1 MSKNANQV
9 ERDTFFIEVE
19 RLSGEVYSSE
29 PRLPDHRSDHRWLT
43 GYLGDPFAPVW
54 FVAEA
59 PSLTSVQTQVKQAQG
74 ALSPE
79 QQWDS
84 SRGDKLFR
92 AMLVKYG
99 FKDGESEPGGWKCYI
114 TDVVKS
120 SYKVSEWNKRP
131 EQVRLEVAKD
141 WAPVLRYELEL
152 GKPKL
157 IVIVGKKTE
166 KPLKALEQMGLIPK
180 LPPTMTIP
188 HYSYITSRPDRA
200 RGLGPGDPVRVAEWD
215 AEFAAIAQQAKQLT

>member
-1 MSKNANQV
+1 MSKNTSQD
-9 ERDTFFIEVE
+9 ERDTFFIELE
-19 RLSGEVYSSE
+19 RLSDEVYNSE
-29 PRLPDHRSDHRWLT
+29 PLLPDHRSEHPWLT

-59 PSLTSVQTQVKQAQG
+59 PSLTSVQTQVRQAQDT
-74 ALSPE
+74 LSWE
-79 QQWDS
+79 QQWNS

-92 AMLVKYG
+92 EMLVKYG
-99 FKDGESEPGGWKCYI
+99 FKQGDASEPAGWKCYI
-114 TDVVKS
+114 TDVIKS
-120 SYKVSEWNKRP
+120 SYKVQEWNKRP

-166 KPLKALEQMGLIPK
+166 KPLRALEQMGLIPR
-180 LPPTMTIP
+180 LPLTKTIP
-188 HYSYITSRPDRA
+188 HYSYITSRPD
-200 RGLGPGDPVRVAEWD
+200 GTLGPGHPVRTTAWD
-215 AEFAAIAQQAKQLT
+215 AEFAEIARQAQQLT